1 MVWYDRRLASSDRS
15 TVLMKTTTLLRS
27 HLCTAAKD
35 ACGMLTVPAAL
46 LMTTLLGCTHFQT
59 NGSPNLGIVESGSIG
74 LSRPIP
80 QVASLTS
87 HQPLLGFIP
96 TKHTL
101 RAPRLELHRSSDK
114 VVVVTRDGD
123 RKELQGIGIEQL
135 QAGVYSVA
143 LKQRAPLW
151 YAPTSYFESRGLDVP
166 PEGNKERFR
175 RGALGEYT
183 VFLSDQTP
191 LHSGPVASPDIGG
204 VQFAESDIKGLF
216 DAAEVGMTVE
226 VF

>member
-1 MVWYDRRLASSDRS
+1 
-15 TVLMKTTTLLRS
+15 MKTTKRLHSRLR
-27 HLCTAAKD
+27 TAAKIVFGIST
-35 ACGMLTVPAAL
+35 APAAL
-46 LMTTLLGCTHFQT
+46 MMATLGGCAHFQSS
-59 NGSPNLGIVESGSIG
+59 GSPDLGIVQSGSIG

-96 TKHTL
+96 TKHTQ
-101 RAPRLELHRSSDK
+101 RAPRLEVHRSSDK
-114 VVVVTRDGD
+114 VIVVTRDGD
-123 RKELQGIGIEQL
+123 RKELRGAGIEQL

-143 LKQRAPLW
+143 LKQRTPLW
-151 YAPTSYFESRGLDVP
+151 YAPASYFESRGLDVP
-166 PEGNKERFR
+166 AEGSKERFR

-183 VFLSDQTP
+183 VFLSNQTP

-204 VQFAESDIKGLF
+204 VQFADSDIKGLF